1 MRIDV
6 HYWRHWWS
14 VHLAWWANDT
24 VLLFRRTFQEFRED
38 YCTQLAAGISYY
50 VLFSIFPMTI
60 FVVSI
65 SGLVLTDDSIRA
77 DVIERLFEVL
87 PLSDG
92 EGREDLE
99 KAIDGVATSLS
110 AIGLISVF
118 GLLWAASGMMGAIRH
133 GLDMAW
139 DTDFRR
145 PFLRAKL
152 VDLFMVTAV
161 GLLVGLSIG
170 ATVFLQVARRVSD
183 SLASNLGALGEGA
196 TLAFEAVALFIP
208 LTISFVA
215 FLFIYKVVPSVRT
228 RWVAIWPGALLAA
241 VLFEVV
247 KNGFA
252 FYLRNFGNYDA
263 VYGSL
268 GAVVA
273 FLFFVFV
280 SANILLLGAEMA
292 AEWPRVVHGHYDK
305 ELDRGAAFRASRWR
319 SFIAIAGGLVRSD
332 KDTPDA
338 VADTGVRAERRQRRL
353 DAVQDRTGRRA
364 GEVPDA
370 AEVPDAG
377 EVSPDPAGRPNP
389 AEEPEPPEG
398 GTAPSD
404 GEQPSPPS

>member
-170 ATVFLQVARRVSD
+170 ATVFLQVARRVSVVTFHLG
-183 SLASNLGALGEGA
+183 LANP
-196 TLAFEAVALFIP
+196 TLRSGGRRP
-208 LTISFVA
+208 RLTS
-215 FLFIYKVVPSVRT
+215 VVP
-228 RWVAIWPGALLAA
+228 
-241 VLFEVV
+241 F
-247 KNGFA
+247 
-252 FYLRNFGNYDA
+252 
-263 VYGSL
+263 
-268 GAVVA
+268 
-273 FLFFVFV
+273 
-280 SANILLLGAEMA
+280 GAE
-292 AEWPRVVHGHYDK
+292 K
-305 ELDRGAAFRASRWR
+305 
-319 SFIAIAGGLVRSD
+319 
-332 KDTPDA
+332 T
-338 VADTGVRAERRQRRL
+338 
-353 DAVQDRTGRRA
+353 
-364 GEVPDA
+364 
-370 AEVPDAG
+370 
-377 EVSPDPAGRPNP
+377 
-389 AEEPEPPEG
+389 
-398 GTAPSD
+398 
-404 GEQPSPPS
+404 